1 MWGRIAFQMLK
12 HAACRWTNVF
22 SNGTAMT
29 SCGTLRG
36 WSQPSQLPPSP
47 GLRARE
53 YQVESQSDR
62 EPDPPHGSSVRM
74 AGGYTEFN
82 DANSDAHKMMVVPR
96 RTCPIGAPCLLA
108 TGHVDAALEVR
119 AVVDGNSRGCD
130 VSFD

>member
-1 MWGRIAFQMLK
+1 
-12 HAACRWTNVF
+12 
-22 SNGTAMT
+22 MT
-29 SCGTLRG
+29 HRAPVQAKRFALHITRLLGGYPASRVAR
-36 WSQPSQLPPSP
+36 
-47 GLRARE
+47 RARE
-53 YQVESQSDR
+53 YQAESQSDR